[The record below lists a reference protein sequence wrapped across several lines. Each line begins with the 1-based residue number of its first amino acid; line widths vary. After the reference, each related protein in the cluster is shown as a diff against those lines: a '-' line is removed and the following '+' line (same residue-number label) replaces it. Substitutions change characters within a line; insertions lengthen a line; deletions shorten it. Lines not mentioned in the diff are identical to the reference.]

1 VDVVEFLERMGSD
14 ATLRE
19 ARKDELERALA
30 QAGIEPSARAAI
42 LAGDAG
48 ELERLLA
55 TGALFGILMPDED
68 EEQEDEGEGEEP
80 PSREGEEQSLRHGPT
95 LAAA

>member
-1 VDVVEFLERMGSD
+1 MDVVDFLERMGRD
-14 ATLRE
+14 AKLRD
-19 ARKDELERALA
+19 ARKDELEQALA
-30 QAGIEPSARAAI
+30 QAGIEPSLRAAI

-48 ELERLLA
+48 QLERFLA

-68 EEQEDEGEGEEP
+68 EEQEDDDEGEET
-80 PSREGEEQSLRHGPT
+80 PSREGEEQSLRHHLP